1 MVSYSDKAL
10 RRIPQQRR
18 GRRRVDGFL
27 RAAASVLAEMGYERA
42 TMCMIAKRANSS
54 IGSLYQFFPNKHS
67 VAEAVRV
74 RYMEEI
80 QQYWLKLADEA
91 PQLHSEQLA
100 GRLVTLQ
107 LEIVANYPALL
118 VLLDVPPTSRTSKQ
132 REIIRTRIAEVLM
145 VHKPKLTNSTAVRI
159 ASVVQQVSRGM
170 LALYAKTEAGQK
182 TAIIEE
188 FNSVLVGY
196 LVPRLKC

>member
-1 MVSYSDKAL
+1 L

-27 RAAASVLAEMGYERA
+27 RAAASVLAERGYERA

-74 RYMEEI
+74 QYMEQI
-80 QQYWLKLADEA
+80 QQYWLNLAGEA
-91 PQLHSEQLA
+91 AQLKSEQLA
-100 GRLVTLQ
+100 CRLVTLQ

-118 VLLDVPPTSRTSKQ
+118 ALLDVPPTSRTSKQ
-132 REIIRTRIAEVLM
+132 REIIRTRIAEVLKA
-145 VHKPKLTNSTAVRI
+145 HKPKLASGTAICI

-170 LALYAKTEAGQK
+170 LALYAKTEAAQK

-188 FNSVLVGY
+188 FKSVLVGY